1 MTATESGAPN
11 ELVAENEALREEN
24 QRLKEENALLRKV
37 LYGTSSEKM
46 EKPPETDSQP
56 ATSPENQNNAVDRDR
71 EKTDGCESSQDQ
83 EENRALE
90 GGSRPGRRRAPE
102 HLPRERQEFH
112 LSGADL
118 VCSCG
123 CTLIEIGED
132 ISEQVTLEPVK
143 HKVLERVKK
152 KYACKGCGK
161 TVRTA
166 KAPPSILPGTT
177 YGSPEFCAHMITAKC
192 HYGLPFY
199 RQEMLLHEE
208 KIPIDRTT
216 LARMAMNLGEAC
228 EPLWLRLK
236 EELLN
241 QDIAHA
247 DETTFQ
253 VLKEPG
259 RKPETDS
266 WLWQYRSAHR
276 AERPVVLF
284 DYQMTRAG
292 AHPRSFFEADTD
304 VASDV
309 QFRLR
314 YLHADAYAG
323 YNGVEG
329 MHRVGCWAHARRKFS
344 DALDLMPDAMR
355 SGTIAQEV
363 MNLIQKLYAIEAKA
377 KTFGAEERKIL
388 RDAEAQP
395 VLDQIK
401 AILDREV
408 GNVAPK
414 SITGKAIKYTL
425 GQWEPLIGYLLD
437 GRLSID
443 NNISEREIKA
453 FVIGR
458 KNWLFADT
466 QRGATSLA
474 ILYSLVR
481 TAVANGLN
489 PYKYLKHIFTE
500 LPKMRRAE
508 EVTSLLPW
516 NLESTL
522 A

>member
-1 MTATESGAPN
+1 MTSTESGAPN

-24 QRLKEENALLRKV
+24 QRLKEENALLRKA

-46 EKPPETDSQP
+46 VKSPDTKSQSGP
-56 ATSPENQNNAVDRDR
+56 SPENQNDAADRDR
-71 EKTDGCESSQDQ
+71 EKSDGCESGEGQ
-83 EENRALE
+83 EKSRVTE
-90 GGSRPGRRRAPE
+90 GGARPGRRRAPE

-112 LSGADL
+112 LSGNDL

-123 CTLIEIGED
+123 CTLTEIGED
-132 ISEQVTLEPVK
+132 VSEQVTLEPVK
-143 HKVLERVKK
+143 HKVIERAKK

-177 YGSPEFCAHMITAKC
+177 YGSPEFCAHMVTAKC
-192 HYGLPFY
+192 HYGMPFY

-208 KIPIDRTT
+208 NIPIDRTT

-228 EPLWLRLK
+228 EPLWLKLK
-236 EELLN
+236 DELRR
-241 QDIAHA
+241 QDIRHS
-247 DETTFQ
+247 DETSFQ

-259 RKPETDS
+259 RKPETNS
-266 WLWQYRSAHR
+266 WLWQYRSADR
-276 AERPVVLF
+276 EERPVVVF
-284 DYQMTRAG
+284 EYQMTRSG
-292 AHPRSFFEADTD
+292 EHPRSFFEIDTE
-304 VASDV
+304 AKPET

-329 MHRVGCWAHARRKFS
+329 MLRVGCWAHARRKFS
-344 DALDLMPDAMR
+344 DALKLMPEAMR
-355 SGTIAQEV
+355 PGAIAQQV
-363 MNLIQKLYAIEAKA
+363 MSLIQKLYAIEANA
-377 KTFGAEERKIL
+377 KVLSSEERKSL
-388 RDAEAQP
+388 RDTEAKP

-401 AILDREV
+401 AILDEEV
-408 GNVAPK
+408 GDVVPNSP
-414 SITGKAIKYTL
+414 TGKAIKYTL
-425 GQWEPLIGYLLD
+425 GQWEPLLGYMLD

-500 LPKMRRAE
+500 LPKLKRAD
-508 EVTSLLPW
+508 EVTALLPW
-516 NLESTL
+516 NLKSAL
-522 A
+522 G

>member
-1 MTATESGAPN
+1 MTSTEPGTPN

-24 QRLKEENALLRKV
+24 QRLKEENALLRKA

-46 EKPPETDSQP
+46 EKPPETESQP
-56 ATSPENQNNAVDRDR
+56 ATSSENQNEAIGRDR
-71 EKTDGCESSQDQ
+71 EKPEGYESSEGQ
-83 EENRALE
+83 EENRVPE
-90 GGSRPGRRRAPE
+90 GGARPGRRRAPE

-112 LSGADL
+112 LSGNDL

-123 CTLIEIGED
+123 CTLTEIGED
-132 ISEQVTLEPVK
+132 VSEQVTLEPVK

-177 YGSPEFCAHMITAKC
+177 YGSPEFCAHMVTAKC

-208 KIPIDRTT
+208 NIPIDRTT

-236 EELLN
+236 EELHK

-266 WLWQYRSAHR
+266 WLWQYRSVHR
-276 AERPVVLF
+276 AEHPVVVF
-284 DYQMTRAG
+284 EYQMTRAG
-292 AHPRSFFEADTD
+292 EHPRNFFEIDIPEPD
-304 VASDV
+304 I

-323 YNGVEG
+323 YNGVKG
-329 MHRVGCWAHARRKFS
+329 MCRVGCWAHARRKFS
-344 DALDLMPDAMR
+344 DALSLMPEAMR
-355 SGTIAQEV
+355 PETIAQRV
-363 MNLIQKLYAIEAKA
+363 MELIQQLYAIEEKA
-377 KTFGAEERKIL
+377 KTLSAEERKNL

-401 AILDREV
+401 AILDHEV

-414 SITGKAIKYTL
+414 SATGKAIKYTL
-425 GQWEPLIGYLLD
+425 GQWEALTAYLLD

-500 LPKMRRAE
+500 LPKMTRAD
-508 EVTSLLPW
+508 EVTDLLPW
-516 NLESTL
+516 NLKSTL
-522 A
+522 K

>member
-1 MTATESGAPN
+1 MASTESGSPN

-24 QRLKEENALLRKV
+24 QRLKEENALLRKA
-37 LYGTSSEKM
+37 LYGSSSEKM
-46 EKPPETDSQP
+46 EKPPKAESQP
-56 ATSPENQNNAVDRDR
+56 ASSPENPNEAVDTAR
-71 EKTDGCESSQDQ
+71 EKSDGYESSEGQ
-83 EENRALE
+83 EENRVHE
-90 GGSRPGRRRAPE
+90 GDSRPGRRRAPE

-112 LSGADL
+112 LSDADL

-152 KYACKGCGK
+152 KYACKSCGK

-166 KAPPSILPGTT
+166 KAPPSILPGST
-177 YGSPEFCAHMITAKC
+177 YGSPEFCAHVITAKC

-208 KIPIDRTT
+208 NIPIDRTT

-236 EELLN
+236 EELLR
-241 QDIAHA
+241 QDITHA

-253 VLKEPG
+253 VLKEHG

-266 WLWQYRSAHR
+266 WLWQYRSVLR
-276 AERPVVLF
+276 AEQPVVLF
-284 DYQMTRAG
+284 EYQTTRAG
-292 AHPRSFFEADTD
+292 MHPRSFFEIDNEAEPDM
-304 VASDV
+304 

-314 YLHADAYAG
+314 YLHTDAYAG

-329 MHRVGCWAHARRKFS
+329 MNRVGCWAHARRKFS
-344 DALDLMPDAMR
+344 DALNLMPEAMR
-355 SGTIAQEV
+355 PGTIAQRV
-363 MNLIQKLYAIEAKA
+363 MDLIQKLYAIEAKA
-377 KTFGAEERKIL
+377 KMLSADERKNL
-388 RDAEAQP
+388 RDAEARP

-401 AILDREV
+401 AILDQEV

-414 SITGKAIKYTL
+414 TTTGKAIKYTL
-425 GQWEPLIGYLLD
+425 GQWEFLTTYLLD

-489 PYKYLKHIFTE
+489 PYKYLKHVFTE

-508 EVTSLLPW
+508 EVTALLPW
-516 NLESTL
+516 NLKSTL
-522 A
+522 K